1 MLARRIGEPAGR
13 AGEARKRC
21 LRMSSEKPSAPPATP
36 GQSALSRAI
45 EFLGL
50 RRSIVGLLSMVIL
63 VGMGEHMAEQFLPRY
78 LVALGAGFIS
88 VGFLNGMDNLLG
100 ALYSFPGGYLSDR
113 LGTKRALLIFNL
125 ASMAGFLIVV
135 IFPYWQAVLAGAVL
149 FLSWTA
155 ISLPA
160 TMSLV
165 ARVLPKNKR
174 TMGVSVHSLVRR
186 VPMALGPIVGGLL
199 ISGWGNLFGAG
210 LAFHGFGVAVGVRL
224 AFVGALAMA
233 VIAALLQ
240 QALIED
246 DRKSPQDRAAA
257 TAAPAAERNPLRL
270 WKFMSPSLKRLL
282 VADILVRFCEQIPYA
297 FVVIWATGAGAEYAV
312 AHPAYASAYP
322 GYVSEFH
329 FGVLRTI
336 EMATAILIY
345 IPVAYFAD
353 KSQKKPFVV
362 ATFAFFTAFP
372 LMLMFSKSFIM
383 LALAFVLR
391 GLKEFGEPTRKALIM
406 DLAPE
411 DRKAGMFGLYYL
423 VRDVIVSVA
432 AFGGA
437 FLWRASPVLNLWT
450 AFAFGAAG
458 TLWFA
463 FFGQDLSAAPAPATA
478 TGKEE

>member
-1 MLARRIGEPAGR
+1 
-13 AGEARKRC
+13 
-21 LRMSSEKPSAPPATP
+21 MSSENPSTPPASA

-63 VGMGEHMAEQFLPRY
+63 VGMGEHMAEQFLPLY
-78 LVALGAGFIS
+78 LVALGGGFIS

-125 ASMAGFLIVV
+125 ASMVGFLIVV
-135 IFPYWQAVLAGAVL
+135 IFPSWPAVLGGATL

-174 TMGVSVHSLVRR
+174 TMGVSIHSLVRR
-186 VPMALGPIVGGLL
+186 VPMALGPIAGGLL

-210 LAFHGFGVAVGVRL
+210 LAFHGFGTELGVRL

-246 DRKSPQDRAAA
+246 DRRSPQDRAAA
-257 TAAPAAERNPLRL
+257 PAAEHNPLRL

-297 FVVIWATGAGAEYAV
+297 FVVIWAVNGGFV
-312 AHPAYASAYP
+312 SASQ
-322 GYVSEFH
+322 

-372 LMLMFSKSFIM
+372 LMLMFSKSFLM

-437 FLWRASPVLNLWT
+437 FLWRASPELNLWT

-458 TLWFA
+458 TVWFA
-463 FFGQDLSAAPAPATA
+463 LFGRDLSGGPAAREE
-478 TGKEE
+478 GKE